1 MYVVYM
7 QKTLWF
13 LVLGKVEVG
22 QGSLK
27 KWTGLHPN
35 SYFEITTKE
44 GRTNLHQDL
53 SNEGSNFILNP
64 L

>member
-1 MYVVYM
+1 M

-13 LVLGKVEVG
+13 FGKVEVG

-35 SYFEITTKE
+35 SYFENTTK
-44 GRTNLHQDL
+44 GGPQKHPLHGFFLDHDV
-53 SNEGSNFILNP
+53 F
-64 L
+64 